1 MDYRKTRAQN
11 EKMAKR
17 AVISIASA
25 VGLAGA
31 LTFSIISTLPS
42 QATAVQAIDQ
52 IYMGTL
58 PSETSDALSGFVSL
72 TDADDDTEA
81 ESTTVNLRYDL
92 SSMKINDAVSKKL
105 SAPDNGEDGMN
116 NAVLS
121 YMTLDFGS
129 QATADEGSSAEN
141 VEDTAADTD
150 TTADTVED
158 TAVDTNT
165 EPAVVEDNTAPVY
178 SWNNLYLDT
187 ADVRKPSNMTLE
199 QLQKWAKRFAPNWV
213 GLESQILEYD
223 KRINLVFL
231 LAVARAETGAGN
243 PDSLVGTYNCFNIKG
258 KNGYVNYNSYM
269 ESIEDFVSLLERAYL
284 DPDGI
289 YFNGYSIC
297 GIGVKYAGAHWG
309 PGIMTLAD
317 ELIWHFDAGSLS
329 K

>member
-17 AVISIASA
+17 AAISIASA
-25 VGLAGA
+25 VVLAGA
-31 LTFSIISTLPS
+31 LTFSIISTIPS

-52 IYMGTL
+52 IYIGTI
-58 PSETSDALSGFVSL
+58 PSETTDALSGIVSI

-92 SSMKINDAVSKKL
+92 SAMKVNDTVSKKL
-105 SAPDNGEDGMN
+105 SATDRGEDGMN
-116 NAVLS
+116 SAVLS
-121 YMTLDFGS
+121 YMTMRFDS
-129 QATADEGSSAEN
+129 QAITDDGVSTEN
-141 VEDTAADTD
+141 FEDT
-150 TTADTVED
+150 V
-158 TAVDTNT
+158 VDTNAT
-165 EPAVVEDNTAPVY
+165 PDVVVVDTAPVY
-178 SWNNLYLDT
+178 AWNNLYLDT

-199 QLQKWAKRFAPNWV
+199 QLQKWAVRFAPNWV

-231 LAVARAETGAGN
+231 LAVARAETGAG
-243 PDSLVGTYNCFNIKG
+243 DTESLVGTYNCFNIKG

-269 ESIEDFVSLLERAYL
+269 ESIEDFVDLLERAYL

-289 YFNGYSIC
+289 YFNGYGIC
-297 GIGVKYAGAHWG
+297 DIGVKYAGAHWG

-317 ELIWHFDAGSLS
+317 ELIWHFDEGSLS
-329 K
+329 E